1 MEQSKQLS
9 IVKDGLPPIKLGR
22 VSNKYLAVE
31 ILANAFNST
40 EVQELLW
47 KTCRRHR
54 AFLITQ
60 REWYMNLI
68 SSVSFAKDIEMVDDT
83 DGENIGYAKQLI
95 SKNANIGLSVNKL
108 SGISMLKTILTF
120 LKDYRKASIKYIK
133 IGS

>member
-1 MEQSKQLS
+1 
-9 IVKDGLPPIKLGR
+9 
-22 VSNKYLAVE
+22 
-31 ILANAFNST
+31 
-40 EVQELLW
+40 
-47 KTCRRHR
+47 
-54 AFLITQ
+54 
-60 REWYMNLI
+60 
-68 SSVSFAKDIEMVDDT
+68 MVDDT